1 MLEPLDLLTLNVL
14 LSFAQFEREV
24 IGERVRDKIAA
35 CKRKGIWA
43 GGPAPLGYRST
54 GKKLAIVPEE
64 AETVR
69 FIFTRYCELGSMG
82 ALLEE
87 LDRRGI
93 RTKACRLA
101 DGRVRGDIR
110 FGAGSLAY
118 LLKNR
123 IYIGEVVYRGEV
135 HRGEH
140 EPIAGRGLFEAVQ
153 AQLAANAVARQVRLK
168 GTPALLTGR
177 IFDNRGNRMSPTHAN
192 KRGVRYRY
200 YVSHALLEKQKT
212 GAGSV
217 ARVPAP
223 EIEALVL
230 AGIRRQMALSD
241 TQPAMTDRALIERH
255 AGRVTIKPQEVE
267 VQLVPPGGVAAEIT
281 LPWAAP
287 SFAAIKGIV
296 HAPPANA
303 VMKPESRDALLTA
316 IAKARSW
323 IDDIR
328 FGRVGSF
335 LEIARR
341 EGRGERH
348 IRLLAPLAFVAPRIV
363 AAIAAGTAPADLTV
377 TGLAKALPYSWAEQ
391 EKKIG
396 LAGQGPA
403 NA

>member
-1 MLEPLDLLTLNVL
+1 ML

-35 CKRKGIWA
+35 SKRKGIWA
-43 GGPAPLGYRST
+43 GGPAPLGYRCS

-123 IYIGEVVYRGEV
+123 IYIGEGVYRGEV
-135 HRGEH
+135 HLGEH
-140 EPIAGRGLFEAVQ
+140 EPIASRGLFEAVQ
-153 AQLAANAVARQVRLK
+153 AQLAANAVARRVRLK
-168 GTPALLTGR
+168 GSAAILTGR
-177 IFDNRGNRMSPTHAN
+177 IFDDRSNRMSPTHAN

-200 YVSHALLEKQKT
+200 YISHALLEKQKSEA
-212 GAGSV
+212 GAV

-230 AGIRRQMALSD
+230 NGVRQQFASPEAE
-241 TQPAMTDRALIERH
+241 PAMSDRELIERH
-255 AGRVTIKPQEVE
+255 VERVTVKSEEVE
-267 VQLVPPGGVAAEIT
+267 VYFLPPSVVAAASSNEMAHTAQLPPAKIT

-287 SFAAIKGIV
+287 SFAALKGIV
-296 HAPPANA
+296 HAPLPNA

-323 IDDIR
+323 
-328 FGRVGSF
+328 
-335 LEIARR
+335 
-341 EGRGERH
+341 
-348 IRLLAPLAFVAPRIV
+348 
-363 AAIAAGTAPADLTV
+363 
-377 TGLAKALPYSWAEQ
+377 
-391 EKKIG
+391 
-396 LAGQGPA
+396 
-403 NA
+403 